1 MTNNEQLMLNIL
13 KKVPS
18 AISILPKKLKNNPN
32 FMLEVIKVDSNYC
45 LFYASE
51 ELKNNPNFMLEAIKI
66 RFSCIIGASKK
77 LQNDSSFMLEAI
89 KINSLCLYL
98 CNSDELKNNPNFMLE
113 AIKVDSACICYA
125 SEELKNNPNFMLEA
139 IKIDYHCIDYASK
152 ELRNNPEF
160 EAKVIEV
167 SPELYYRRNV
177 RNNESIKNGSTVE
190 YEEYKEKYKTKLQDN
205 PQLVYQIPDFLYND
219 SNFMMDV
226 ARINPDV
233 INIAPTNLQDNIQ
246 FVAACENAKI
256 NKIKEARA
264 KRTGELSYQD
274 KMLDYIENLQIQ
286 LLDERRKNLI
296 LKSQTINMQNNFV
309 QPLEEMGGIN
319 HGQR

>member
-1 MTNNEQLMLNIL
+1 MLE
-13 KKVPS
+13 
-18 AISILPKKLKNNPN
+18 AIKIDYHCIDYASEELKNNLN
-32 FMLEVIKVDSNYC
+32 FMLEAIKIDSHCVYV
-45 LFYASE
+45 ASE
-51 ELKNNPNFMLEAIKI
+51 ELKNNPNFMLEVIK
-66 RFSCIIGASKK
+66 RDFSCIGGASKK
-77 LQNDSSFMLEAI
+77 LQNDPSFMLEAI
-89 KINSLCLYL
+89 KINRLCLFYWD
-98 CNSDELKNNPNFMLE
+98 SD
-113 AIKVDSACICYA
+113 
-125 SEELKNNPNFMLEA
+125 ELKNNPNFMLEA

-190 YEEYKEKYKTKLQDN
+190 YEEYKEKYKTKLQGN

-246 FVAACENAKI
+246 FVTACENA
-256 NKIKEARA
+256 KIKEARA

>member
-1 MTNNEQLMLNIL
+1 MLEAI
-13 KKVPS
+13 KVNRDCIWEAS
-18 AISILPKKLKNNPN
+18 EELKNNLN
-32 FMLEVIKVDSNYC
+32 FMLEAIKIDPYC
-45 LFYASE
+45 VYDASE
-51 ELKNNPNFMLEAIKI
+51 ELKNNPNFMLEAIKVN
-66 RFSCIIGASKK
+66 RDCIWEASK
-77 LQNDSSFMLEAI
+77 
-89 KINSLCLYL
+89 
-98 CNSDELKNNPNFMLE
+98 
-113 AIKVDSACICYA
+113 
-125 SEELKNNPNFMLEA
+125 ELKNNPNFMLEA
-139 IKIDYHCIDYASK
+139 IKIDPYCVYDASE
-152 ELRNNPEF
+152 ELNNNPEF

-190 YEEYKEKYKTKLQDN
+190 YEEYKEKYKTKLQGN

-246 FVAACENAKI
+246 FVTACENTKI

-296 LKSQTINMQNNFV
+296 LKSQTMNMQNNFV

>member
-1 MTNNEQLMLNIL
+1 
-13 KKVPS
+13 
-18 AISILPKKLKNNPN
+18 
-32 FMLEVIKVDSNYC
+32 
-45 LFYASE
+45 
-51 ELKNNPNFMLEAIKI
+51 
-66 RFSCIIGASKK
+66 
-77 LQNDSSFMLEAI
+77 
-89 KINSLCLYL
+89 
-98 CNSDELKNNPNFMLE
+98 MLE
-113 AIKVDSACICYA
+113 AIKVNRGCIRDA
-125 SEELKNNPNFMLEA
+125 SEELK
-139 IKIDYHCIDYASK
+139 
-152 ELRNNPEF
+152 NNPEF

-167 SPELYYRRNV
+167 SPELYYLRNI
-177 RNNESIKNGSTVE
+177 RYNELLKNYSSVE
-190 YEEYKEKYKTKLQDN
+190 YEEYKEKYKTKLQGN

-246 FVAACENAKI
+246 FVTACENAKI

-296 LKSQTINMQNNFV
+296 LKSQTMNMQNNFV

>member
-18 AISILPKKLKNNPN
+18 ALIILPKKLKNNPN
-32 FMLEVIKVDSNYC
+32 FMLEAIKVNRDCIWEASEELKNNLNFMLEAIKIDPYC
-45 LFYASE
+45 VYDASE
-51 ELKNNPNFMLEAIKI
+51 ELKNNPNFMLEVIK
-66 RFSCIIGASKK
+66 RNSSCISGASKK
-77 LQNDSSFMLEAI
+77 LQNDPSFMLETI
-89 KINSLCLYL
+89 KINRLCLFYW
-98 CNSDELKNNPNFMLE
+98 C
-113 AIKVDSACICYA
+113 

-139 IKIDYHCIDYASK
+139 IKIDPYCVYDASE
-152 ELRNNPEF
+152 ELNNNPEF

-190 YEEYKEKYKTKLQDN
+190 YEEYKEKYKTKLQGN

-219 SNFMMDV
+219 SNFMIDV

-233 INIAPTNLQDNIQ
+233 INIAPINLQDNIQ
-246 FVAACENAKI
+246 FVTACENTKI